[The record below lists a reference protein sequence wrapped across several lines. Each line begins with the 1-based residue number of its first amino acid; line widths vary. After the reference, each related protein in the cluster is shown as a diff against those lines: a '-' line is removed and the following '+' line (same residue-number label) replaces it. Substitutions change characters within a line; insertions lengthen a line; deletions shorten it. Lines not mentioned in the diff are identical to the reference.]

1 MSRLPPG
8 GRTVLSGRLRFV
20 LLCAITALPPAAEA
34 AVLLG
39 VGFRPSLGL
48 SVLATAPAP
57 YGTLHDL
64 LWTMVYHNSWPG
76 FVLELAAAILFRALI
91 GAAAVHLA
99 WPAQVPRPPAR
110 VLLGR
115 NLLFAAVCAA
125 IVSPWAALALAAVA
139 IALSW
144 FVFGELVP
152 LLLFAPFLQRGGVC
166 RGWWRGLPSTRLV
179 AVALLNFLVLT
190 VTGTLVWRAPGGW
203 AVPAAAGAGLV
214 NAGVWWYLVRTAVLA
229 PVRLPR
235 MPTVPVVAGLLAA
248 GLVLI
253 GAGAGFGG
261 SGSRNQRSV
270 PPPAAAS
277 DVIGSLRH
285 EVLFVAG
292 YDSAYDGHA
301 PLRTSLVTVYSY
313 RGLDGGGAPLPY
325 QPEATHQSLETS
337 AGLLAAQVDRVHR
350 RSGRP
355 VALVGLSEGALI
367 TRKYLEAF
375 PHPSVDAAA
384 LVSPVVRPGQVYY
397 PPPSAS
403 SGWGLAAGWEL
414 RGVLA
419 LVGLHR
425 QTPISADEPFIRS
438 VLANAPMF
446 RNRMLCPVP
455 GVRMV
460 AFLPSADAATIPP
473 GNYRGIPADDLP
485 AAHGGLLGFPA
496 EEHRLIDF
504 LNGKDT
510 GRHQRPYYSIVQV
523 ASGVWQAPVLALAVN
538 PVWHAAGEPDAALH
552 GEACPGSG

>member
-1 MSRLPPG
+1 MNPYPRG
-8 GRTVLSGRLRFV
+8 GATVLSGRLRFA
-20 LLCAITALPPAAEA
+20 LLCALTALPSAAEA
-34 AVLLG
+34 AVLYG
-39 VGFRPSLGL
+39 TGFRPSLGL
-48 SVLATAPAP
+48 SVLATAPPP

-76 FVLELAAAILFRALI
+76 FVLELAAAILFRALL

-99 WPAQVPRPPAR
+99 WPAQVPRPPPR

-115 NLLFAAVCAA
+115 NLLFAAVCAV

-144 FVFGELVP
+144 FVFGELLP

-166 RGWWRGLPSTRLV
+166 RGWWRGLPSARLV
-179 AVALLNFLVLT
+179 AVGLLNFVVLT
-190 VTGTLVWRAPGGW
+190 VTGTLVWRAPDGW
-203 AVPAAAGAGLV
+203 TVPTAAGAGVV
-214 NAGVWWYLVRTAVLA
+214 NAAVWWYLVRTAVLA

-235 MPTVPVVAGLLAA
+235 MPTVPVVAGALAA

-261 SGSRNQRSV
+261 SGSANHRSV
-270 PPPAAAS
+270 PPPAAS
-277 DVIGSLRH
+277 GTIGSLHH

-292 YDSAYDGHA
+292 YDSAYDGQA
-301 PLRTSLVTVYSY
+301 PTRTSMVIVYSY
-313 RGLDGGGAPLPY
+313 RGLDGAGDPLPY
-325 QPEATHQSLETS
+325 QPEATHQSLQAS
-337 AGLLAAQVDRVHR
+337 AGMLAEQVDRVHQR
-350 RSGRP
+350 TGRP

-375 PHPSVDAAA
+375 PHPNVDAAA
-384 LVSPVVRPGQVYY
+384 LVSPVVRPGQVYF

-438 VLANAPMF
+438 VLADAPMF

-455 GVRMV
+455 GVRMM

-485 AAHGGLLGFPA
+485 AAHGGLVGFPA
-496 EEHRLIDF
+496 EQRRLVAF
-504 LNGKDT
+504 LNGQNTDH
-510 GRHQRPYYSIVQV
+510 HQRPYYSLVQV

-552 GEACPGSG
+552 GEACPGTG